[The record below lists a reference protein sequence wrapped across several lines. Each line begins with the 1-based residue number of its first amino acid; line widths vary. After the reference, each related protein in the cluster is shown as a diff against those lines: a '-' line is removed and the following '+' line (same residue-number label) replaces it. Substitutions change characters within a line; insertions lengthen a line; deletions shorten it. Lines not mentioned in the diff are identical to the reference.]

1 MRRNK
6 KLSKNI
12 IIKSQLMGLLQSP
25 AHAFVQ
31 TRVHYVCC
39 LLMRKTLRMMRR
51 LNDYFKSN
59 DKCDNYDDVTV
70 DENDDDSND
79 NNDADKKRKDC
90 DKK

>member
-1 MRRNK
+1 
-6 KLSKNI
+6 
-12 IIKSQLMGLLQSP
+12 MGLLQSP

-59 DKCDNYDDVTV
+59 DTCDYDDDVTV
-70 DENDDDSND
+70 GENDDDSND